1 MAKQFGLN
9 STVDFAAENLMSFGK
24 SFSRLSGQPL
34 DKSEIWY
41 NDLDALVAYAK
52 TDAAFVGQKV
62 VYIDTTANTVTHY
75 SVELDGSLKEI
86 GVKPLGDDASIVVDG
101 EGTVSLKSFGVEYY
115 RLLTSDEEGY
125 KEGEANY
132 VLQTVDADHPWKD
145 GLVPRILNGALAWYE
160 PSDITV
166 EGLNSTVGSLQTSV
180 GALQAT
186 VGKDAEGEDKPATGL
201 VKAVADNAADIDS
214 LEGRMDTAE
223 GAIEALE
230 DTVGDAESG
239 LVKDVADL
247 KTTVGDAESGLVKT
261 VADNKAAIE
270 GRMDDA
276 EGAIEAL
283 EGVVGDAESGLVKTV
298 ADNKTA
304 FDNYVAD
311 HTYTDE
317 QIDAKV
323 SGAFHFKGDATLE
336 TNDEGSWT
344 GNLVKDGTVIATPAE
359 GDVYQVGEEEY
370 AYDGSKWVKLGFTL
384 DLTGYATKIELN
396 GAKTELQG
404 NIDTKVAQTAYDTK
418 VKALEDADAALATKD
433 TELAAKDTELE
444 GLIGGLRT
452 DVDAINNAETGI
464 LKTAKDYTDDA
475 IDGVNESIDAINDS
489 ETGILKSA
497 KDYTDD
503 AIDGVNESIDA
514 INNAETGILKTAKD
528 YTDDEIEKLNI
539 GQYATT
545 ENLGK
550 TNETVA
556 GHTETLAGHTEAIN
570 AVTATANNAATKDT
584 VNAIDERLKTA
595 ESGVSTNAANIAT
608 NTGDITNIKAEQQT
622 QNTAIE
628 KNKTDI
634 AGLTETVGTNS
645 TDIGT
650 IKGQITSINE
660 TAGKTTSDLAALTG
674 RVDTAEGAITAH
686 GTSIGNN
693 TNAIAGNTEAINAVK
708 GRMDT
713 AEGDIDSLEGRMDT
727 AEGEIDALQTAV
739 GDANSGLVKAV
750 NDLASTKANASDVY
764 TTEQTDTKI
773 SEAIAAAD
781 HLKREIVTELPVV
794 ESADANTIYMI
805 LDSSVAGADKY
816 NEWMLINGSF
826 AKVGDTTV
834 DLTNYVQKNDSTYTG
849 LQTDVLNLKA
859 VGSQANVLEAVKVNG
874 TALPITDKAVN
885 IGVATDSVLGVVL
898 GSSAENKVSIASDG
912 TMTVNSVNVNKL
924 VQTPGEVLILN
935 GGNASN

>member
-1 MAKQFGLN
+1 MAKQYGLN
-9 STVDFAAENLMSFGK
+9 SAVDFAAENLMSFGK

-41 NDLDALVAYAK
+41 NDLNALIDYAK

-62 VYIDTTANTVTHY
+62 VYINTTDKTVTHY

-115 RLLTSDEEGY
+115 RLLTSEEEGY
-125 KEGEANY
+125 KEGEATY

-160 PSDITV
+160 PSDVTV

-180 GALQAT
+180 SALQAT
-186 VGKDAEGEDKPATGL
+186 VGKAAEGEDKPATGL
-201 VKAVADNAADIDS
+201 VKAVADNAADIDA
-214 LEGRMDTAE
+214 LENIVGKAAE
-223 GAIEALE
+223 GEEPA
-230 DTVGDAESG
+230 T
-239 LVKDVADL
+239 
-247 KTTVGDAESGLVKT
+247 GLVKT
-261 VADNKAAIE
+261 VADNKAA
-270 GRMDDA
+270 
-276 EGAIEAL
+276 
-283 EGVVGDAESGLVKTV
+283 
-298 ADNKTA
+298 
-304 FDNYVAD
+304 FDTYTEN
-311 HTYTDE
+311 HTYTDA

-336 TNDEGSWT
+336 MDGEEENQAWT
-344 GNLVKDGTVIATPAE
+344 GNLVKDGTVIASPAE

-396 GAKTELQG
+396 STKTELQG
-404 NIDTKVAQTAYDTK
+404 NIDAKVAQSAYDTK
-418 VKALEDADAALATKD
+418 IKALEDADTALAEKD
-433 TELAAKDTELE
+433 EELE
-444 GLIGGLRT
+444 GLIGELRT

-464 LKTAKDYTDDA
+464 LKTAKDYADQKITD
-475 IDGVNESIDAINDS
+475 
-489 ETGILKSA
+489 
-497 KDYTDD
+497 
-503 AIDGVNESIDA
+503 
-514 INNAETGILKTAKD
+514 
-528 YTDDEIEKLNI
+528 LNI
-539 GQYATT
+539 DQYATD
-545 ENLGK
+545 EDLGR

-556 GHTETLAGHTEAIN
+556 GHTQTLADHKTLIDG
-570 AVTATANNAATKDT
+570 VTATANNAATKDT

-595 ESGVSTNAANIAT
+595 ESSISTNTANIST
-608 NTGDITNIKAEQQT
+608 NTGDISNIKAEQQT
-622 QNTAIE
+622 QNSAIE

-634 AGLTETVGTNS
+634 SGLTETVGTNS
-645 TDIGT
+645 TDIST

-660 TAGKTTSDLAALTG
+660 TASKTTGDLAALTG

-713 AEGDIDSLEGRMDT
+713 AEGDIDSLEGRMGT
-727 AEGEIDALQTAV
+727 AEGEIDVLQTAV
-739 GDANSGLVKAV
+739 GDAESGLVKAV
-750 NDLASTKANASDVY
+750 NDLTSTKANAADVFNK
-764 TTEQTDTKI
+764 TETETKI

-781 HLKREIVTELPVV
+781 HLKREIVDTVPATSE
-794 ESADANTIYMI
+794 ADAHTIYMV
-805 LDSSVAGADKY
+805 LDDTAVGADKY
-816 NEWMLINGSF
+816 KEWMLINGEM
-826 AKVGDTTV
+826 AVIGDTTV

-849 LQTDVLNLKA
+849 LQTDVSNLKA
-859 VGSQANVLEAVKVNG
+859 VGSQANVLETVKVNG

-912 TMTVNSVNVNKL
+912 TMTINSVNVNKL
-924 VQTPGEVLILN
+924 VQTSGEVLILN